1 MKFDQLVESVLNGLA
16 KNESAQDL
24 ADKHKVSLAHI
35 EKEITAGI
43 QIELEHTKDRS
54 VAKKI
59 AMDHLFEDPSYY
71 TKLATMEKK
80 PKIFL
85 DMDGLLADLFD
96 KVAQEIHHKPYKD
109 LSVEEKN
116 EAKRIWIDK
125 DEATKFFDK
134 QGGVEA
140 FFAGLPTFGDKTTQI
155 IDTVM
160 EFAGEYRICSHPAAM
175 DREASKRGKI
185 AWIKKHLSPAPVE
198 MFFPQNKADYA
209 IDDNGSPN
217 ILIDDFPP
225 YIKLWRDAGGI
236 AIEMRTDNFD
246 SAQEVKE
253 FLERELNRLTSAQSR
268 L

>member
-16 KNESAQDL
+16 KNETVQDL

-35 EKEITAGI
+35 EKEVAAGV
-43 QIELEHTKDRS
+43 QVELEHTKDRS

-59 AMDHLFEDPSYY
+59 AMDHLFEDPDYY
-71 TKLATMEKK
+71 TKLKSIEKK
-80 PKIFL
+80 PKVFL
-85 DMDGLLADLFD
+85 DMDGLLADLFE
-96 KVAQEIHHKPYKD
+96 KVAQEIHHKHYKD
-109 LSVEEKN
+109 LSAEEKN
-116 EAKRIWIDK
+116 EAKRIWTDK
-125 DEATKFFDK
+125 EEATKFFDK
-134 QGGVEA
+134 QGGVET

-160 EFAGEYRICSHPAAM
+160 EFAEEYRICSHPAAM

-185 AWIKKHLSPAPVE
+185 AWIKKHLSPSPIE
-198 MFFPQNKADYA
+198 MVFPQNKADYA
-209 IDDNGSPN
+209 VNEDGSPN
-217 ILIDDFPP
+217 ILVDDFTP
-225 YIKLWRDAGGI
+225 YIKHWRDAGGI
-236 AIEMRTDNFD
+236 AIQMRTDNFD